1 MVNIPQL
8 IDNYP
13 LISDQ
18 IGRPSLVV
26 VLSELDKVLAA
37 GVPGDVAEFGCYL
50 GTSSL
55 FIRRLLDA
63 AGQSAA
69 RQFYAYDS
77 FEGLPAK
84 SIQDASAAGSDFK
97 AGELKASKKQFL
109 RAFKQSQLRPPVTHK
124 GWFGDLKDKQ
134 LPDKL
139 AFAFLDGDFYGS
151 IMDSLQ
157 LAWPRLQP
165 GGTLT
170 IDDYQRETLPGVE
183 RAVRDFFGG
192 RPPAV
197 HHEHNIGILHKP

>member
-124 GWFGDLKDKQ
+124 GWFADLKDKQ